1 MNVLL
6 DTHTFIWY
14 IEGNTSLT
22 EKAREIIEF
31 SADNVYLSIISLWDI
46 AIKTGK
52 NKLAMQNE
60 YDDLLDVLNSL
71 NIQVLPIT
79 FVDTQIYKN
88 LPLHHGDPFDRMII
102 SQAINNSLTI
112 VGCDQSFNDYPIQ
125 ILWK

>member
-31 SADNVYLSIISLWDI
+31 SADNVYLSIISLWEI

-52 NKLAMQNE
+52 NKLSMQNE

-71 NIQVLPIT
+71 NIEVLPIT

-88 LPLHHGDPFDRMII
+88 LV
-102 SQAINNSLTI
+102 I
-112 VGCDQSFNDYPIQ
+112 VQGVNEN
-125 ILWK
+125 

>member
-14 IEGNTSLT
+14 IEGNTNLT
-22 EKAREIIEF
+22 KKAKEIIEF
-31 SADNVYLSIISLWDI
+31 SADNVYLSIISLWEI

-52 NKLAMQNE
+52 NKLSMQNE
-60 YDDLLDVLNSL
+60 YDDLLDVLKSL
-71 NIQVLPIT
+71 NIEILSIT
-79 FVDTQIYKN
+79 FADTQIYKN

-102 SQAINNSLTI
+102 SQAISNNLII
-112 VGCDQSFNDYPIQ
+112 VGCDQSFNNYPIQ

>member
-1 MNVLL
+1 MNILL

-14 IEGNTSLT
+14 IEGHTSLT

-31 SADNVYLSIISLWDI
+31 SADNVYLSIISLWEI

-52 NKLAMQNE
+52 NKIAIQNE

-71 NIQVLPIT
+71 NIEVLPIT
-79 FVDTQIYKN
+79 FVDTKIYKN

-112 VGCDQSFNDYPIQ
+112 IGCDQSFNAYPIQ